1 MNILP
6 PYMSIYNQI
15 LQDLEKAMPFLKV
28 PKAKA
33 GRKPKLTD
41 TQIAAMF
48 ILSYITGMKVLK
60 EDRIYSRWD
69 YSGCSQCKQGKDTED
84 KEAMGCSMV
93 GKKAQEDKEKGQ
105 WAGSRV

>member
-60 EDRIYSRWD
+60 LAQLLFDPSIQSWHIFRKYRLKRVYRILREYQLYMLRLLILS
-69 YSGCSQCKQGKDTED
+69 KL
-84 KEAMGCSMV
+84 
-93 GKKAQEDKEKGQ
+93 
-105 WAGSRV
+105 